1 MHINCLK
8 RVLII
13 SMKKCKIH
21 DQVKEVGKEAQSKI
35 DEVRAYIDQ
44 EIIDTKL
51 IVEQHTN
58 DANLR
63 LDEANQRID
72 QSVQAN
78 EAMVADAQQ
87 RAIRAEKELDDK
99 IGFIKS
105 ETDSIIA
112 DVRSDSDEIRLVA
125 ENAKKLQIK
134 KLLIVKNRLMKH

>member
-1 MHINCLK
+1 M
-8 RVLII
+8 
-13 SMKKCKIH
+13 
-21 DQVKEVGKEAQSKI
+21 GKEAQSKI

-134 KLLIVKNRLMKH
+134 KLLIVKTG